1 MTDTA
6 RRRDAVPPAPDSA
19 PWWRRAVVYQI
30 YPRSFADSDGDGMG
44 DLRGIIAHLDHLA
57 GLGID
62 VLWLSPIYP
71 SPQDDNG
78 YDISDYT
85 DIDPVFGNLA
95 DFDELLAQVHARGM
109 KLVMD
114 LVVNHTS
121 DEHPWFAESRSSRTS
136 AKRDWYWWRPAREGM
151 EPGAP
156 GAEPTNW
163 GAAFGGSAWQYDET
177 TGEYYL
183 HLFSRKQPDLN
194 WENPQVRQAVYE
206 MMRWWLDRGVDGF
219 RMDVI
224 NFISK
229 DQALPDGRASAGA
242 AFADGSASYIC
253 GPRIHEFLQEMHRAV
268 FEDRSGELLTVGEM
282 PGVTV
287 DEARLFTD
295 PARREVDMVFQFEH
309 VQLDRGADPWLVQPL
324 KLTDLKASL
333 GRWQAGLAEVGWNS
347 LYWNN
352 HDQPRVVSRFG
363 DDGRWRVRSATML
376 GTVLHLHR
384 GTPYVYQGEE
394 LGMTNA
400 PFAGIEDFRD
410 IEALGQYAQ
419 AVELEGRSPRD
430 VLTVL
435 RARGRDNA
443 RTPMQ
448 WDASAHAGFTTG
460 APWLAVNPNHTE
472 VNAAAAVADP
482 DSVYHFYRR
491 LIELRHTEPVVVQGD
506 FTMLLP
512 HDERLYAFTRR
523 LDGTELLV
531 IGNFTGDA
539 VRAEIDDAAAWSAA
553 ELLLTNAGAPGEDL
567 TLQPWQAV
575 VYRRA
580 ATG

>member
-1 MTDTA
+1 MTDL
-6 RRRDAVPPAPDSA
+6 
-19 PWWRRAVVYQI
+19 WWKQAVVYQI
-30 YPRSFADSDGDGMG
+30 YPRSFADTDGDGIG
-44 DLRGIIAHLDHLA
+44 DLRGIISHLDHLA
-57 GLGID
+57 ALGVD
-62 VLWLSPIYP
+62 VIWLSPVYP

-78 YDISDYT
+78 YDISDYQN
-85 DIDPVFGNLA
+85 IDPMFGTLEI
-95 DFDELLAQVHARGM
+95 FEELLAGVHDRGM
-109 KLVMD
+109 KLIMD
-114 LVVNHTS
+114 LVVNHSS
-121 DEHPWFAESRSSRTS
+121 DEHPWFAESRSSKTAAR
-136 AKRDWYWWRPAREGM
+136 RDWYWWRPARAGM
-151 EPGAP
+151 EPGTP

-163 GAAFGGSAWQYDET
+163 GSVFGGPAWEYDAA

-194 WENPQVRQAVYE
+194 WENPEVREAVYA

-224 NFISK
+224 NMISK
-229 DQALPDGRASAGA
+229 DTSLPDGRLPVGQAY
-242 AFADGSASYIC
+242 ADGSASFIN
-253 GPRIHEFLQEMHRAV
+253 GPRNHEFLHEMHERV
-268 FEDRSGELLTVGEM
+268 FAGRDTLLTVGEM

-287 DEARLFTD
+287 DEAIKFTD
-295 PARREVDMVFQFEH
+295 PARAEVDMVFQFDH
-309 VQLDRGADPWLVQPL
+309 VWADRGADPWVLLPL
-324 KLTDLKASL
+324 KLTRLKAIF

-363 DDGRWRVRSATML
+363 DDGKYRVESAKML

-400 PFAGIEDFRD
+400 PFETIADFRD

-419 AVELEGRSPRD
+419 AVTQEGRSPED

-448 WDASAHAGFTTG
+448 WDSSPQAGFTTG
-460 APWLAVNPNHTE
+460 TPWLAVNPNHAE
-472 VNAAAAVADP
+472 INAAAAAADP
-482 DSVYHFYRR
+482 DSVYHHYRK
-491 LIELRHTEPVVVQGD
+491 LAELRHTEPAVVDGD

-523 LDGTELLV
+523 LGDTSLLV
-531 IGNFTGDA
+531 IGNFSAET
-539 VRAEIDDAAAWSAA
+539 VRAEIDDAAAWASA
-553 ELLLTNAGAPGEDL
+553 ELVLTNTAAPPSDDL
-567 TLQPWQAV
+567 TLSPWQAV
-575 VYRRA
+575 VYRRKA
-580 ATG
+580 

>member
-1 MTDTA
+1 MTDL
-6 RRRDAVPPAPDSA
+6 
-19 PWWRRAVVYQI
+19 WWKRAVVYQI
-30 YPRSFADSDGDGMG
+30 YPRSFADADGDGMG
-44 DLRGIIAHLDHLA
+44 DLSGIIAHLDYLA
-57 GLGID
+57 GLGVD
-62 VLWLSPIYP
+62 VLWLSPVYP

-85 DIDPVFGNLA
+85 GIDPVFGTL
-95 DFDELLAQVHARGM
+95 DTFDELLAGVHARGM
-109 KLVMD
+109 KLIMD
-114 LVVNHTS
+114 LVVNHSS
-121 DEHPWFAESRSSRTS
+121 DEHPWFQASRSATDNP
-136 AKRDWYWWRPAREGM
+136 KRDWYWWRPARAGM
-151 EPGAP
+151 EPGTP

-163 GAAFGGSAWQYDET
+163 GSAFGGPAWAYDAT

-194 WENPQVRQAVYE
+194 WENPAVREAVYE

-224 NFISK
+224 NYISK
-229 DQALPDGRASAGA
+229 AVTLPDGALPDGALPVGQAY
-242 AFADGSASYIC
+242 ADGSGSYLN
-253 GPRIHEFLQEMHRAV
+253 GPRLHEFLHEMFQRVLAGRGV
-268 FEDRSGELLTVGEM
+268 LLTVGEM

-287 DEARLFTD
+287 EQAVRCTD
-295 PARREVDMVFQFEH
+295 PAREEVDMVFQFDH
-309 VQLDRGADPWLVQPL
+309 VWVDRGADPWLLYPL
-324 KLTDLKASL
+324 RLTRLKAIF

-363 DDGRWRVRSATML
+363 DAGSYRVESAKML

-400 PFAGIEDFRD
+400 PWHTIEDFRD

-419 AVELEGRSPRD
+419 AVTREGRSPED

-448 WDASAHAGFTTG
+448 WDASPQAGFTTG
-460 APWLAVNPNHTE
+460 TPWLAVNPNHVE
-472 VNAAAAVADP
+472 INAAAAVADP
-482 DSVYHFYRR
+482 DSVYHHYRR
-491 LIELRHTEPVVVQGD
+491 LIELRHAEPAVVDGD

-512 HDERLYAFTRR
+512 HDERLYAFTRT
-523 LDGTELLV
+523 LGDTSLLV
-531 IGNFTGDA
+531 IGNFSADT
-539 VRAEIDDAAAWSAA
+539 VKAELDDAAAWSAA
-553 ELLLTNAGAPGEDL
+553 ELLLTNTAAPVDDL
-567 TLQPWQAV
+567 TLGPWQAI
-575 VYRRA
+575 VYRRRLSS
-580 ATG
+580 

>member
-1 MTDTA
+1 MTDL
-6 RRRDAVPPAPDSA
+6 
-19 PWWRRAVVYQI
+19 WWKKAVVYQI
-30 YPRSFADSDGDGMG
+30 YPRSFADADGDGMG
-44 DLRGIIAHLDHLA
+44 DLRGVIAHLDYLA
-57 GLGID
+57 GLGVD
-62 VLWLSPIYP
+62 VLWLSPVYP

-78 YDISDYT
+78 YDISDYQ
-85 DIDPVFGNLA
+85 DIDPVFGSLA
-95 DFDELLAQVHARGM
+95 VFDELLAGVHERGM

-114 LVVNHTS
+114 LVVNHSS
-121 DEHPWFAESRSSRTS
+121 DEHPWFVESRSSLDS
-136 AKRDWYWWRPAREGM
+136 PKRDWYWWRPARAGL

-163 GAAFGGSAWQYDET
+163 GSAFGGAAWEYEEK

-194 WENPQVRQAVYE
+194 WENPEVRQAVYA

-229 DQALPDGRASAGA
+229 DTALPDGSVPAGA
-242 AFADGSASYIC
+242 TYGDGSVFFMN
-253 GPRIHEFLQEMHRAV
+253 GPRIHEFLHEMHEQV
-268 FEDRSGELLTVGEM
+268 FAGRDALLTVGEM

-287 DEARLFTD
+287 DEAILYTD
-295 PARREVDMVFQFEH
+295 PAREEVDMVFQFDH
-309 VQLDRGADPWLVQPL
+309 VWVDRGADPWLLYPL
-324 KLTDLKASL
+324 QLTTLKAIL

-363 DDGRWRVRSATML
+363 DDGEYRVRSAKML

-400 PFAGIEDFRD
+400 PFDSIADFRD

-419 AVELEGRSPRD
+419 AVTQEGRSPDD

-448 WDASAHAGFTTG
+448 WDASPQAGFTTG
-460 APWLAVNPNHTE
+460 TPWLAVNPNHVE
-472 VNAAAAVADP
+472 INAAAAVADP
-482 DSVYHFYRR
+482 DSVYHHYRR
-491 LIELRHTEPVVVQGD
+491 LIELRHTEPAVVDGD

-523 LDGTELLV
+523 LGATELLV
-531 IGNFTGDA
+531 IGNFSA
-539 VRAEIDDAAAWSAA
+539 EPVKAEIDDAAAWVAA
-553 ELLLTNAGAPGEDL
+553 ELVLTNAAAPSDDL
-567 TLQPWQAV
+567 MLQPWQAV
-575 VYRRA
+575 VYRRILSR
-580 ATG
+580 